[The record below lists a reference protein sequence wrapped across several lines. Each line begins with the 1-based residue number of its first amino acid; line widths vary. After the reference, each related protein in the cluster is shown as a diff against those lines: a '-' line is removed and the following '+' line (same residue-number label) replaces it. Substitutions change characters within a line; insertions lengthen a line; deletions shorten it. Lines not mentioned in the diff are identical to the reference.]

1 MFYSSD
7 TLEWLPYS
15 IRYYRNVFCVQH
27 QCYIFIMH
35 HVDVHIIHQ
44 LSDSSKFMLY
54 LLISHEKM
62 RNLQMS

>member
-15 IRYYRNVFCVQH
+15 ICYYRNVFCVQH

-44 LSDSSKFMLY
+44 FSDSSKFICY
-54 LLISHEKM
+54 IY
-62 RNLQMS
+62 